1 VNGLQEEWGDQ
12 VLVLQVNV
20 NHKESRSLVEQF
32 EGQFTPT
39 FILFDAAGQEVWRV
53 TGGIDPAE
61 ARGQADSLLSQISEL
76 ASWFAGKLPK
86 CKTPRCAIIE

>member
-1 VNGLQEEWGDQ
+1 VNGLQEEWGEQ

-39 FILFDAAGQEVWRV
+39 FVLFDAAGQEVWRA
-53 TGGIDPAE
+53 TGSIDPAE
-61 ARGQADSLLSQISEL
+61 ARRQASALLN
-76 ASWFAGKLPK
+76 
-86 CKTPRCAIIE
+86 